1 MAGSKSDLS
10 NGSASPKSEP
20 SLRSARKGS
29 VSDLFQIRKVVQCL
43 FSTIHPHKHAI
54 MYHRKGFGGWLN
66 FLSIKDSIKQRS
78 GSGLLTVKSKNT
90 LAKTLKPGQNMSI
103 RLCGIVCVCVCVI
116 GPLRVS
122 TVLLFSDK
130 IPFTPTTSYVRVC
143 DA

>member
-43 FSTIHPHKHAI
+43 FSTIHPHKHPI

-103 RLCGIVCVCVCVI
+103 RLCGIVCVCVCVCDWAFESKYSI
-116 GPLRVS
+116 TLLRQD
-122 TVLLFSDK
+122 TFY
-130 IPFTPTTSYVRVC
+130 SYHFICACV
-143 DA
+143 